1 MGRLTYFMT
10 MSLDGFMEDATG
22 SFGFAVPD
30 EATHQF
36 TNDYV
41 RNAQTFLFGRRN
53 YETMLYWET
62 FDSDESTVAA
72 DFASVWRAA
81 DKVVYSSQLESV
93 TSARTRLEREFDPA
107 EVRRLKEQADGDL
120 LVGGATLA
128 GTAIR
133 AGLVDVIGLMVAP
146 VIIGGGKPALP
157 RDVHLDL
164 RLTDSRTFPSGTV
177 WLEYHVGGGSSD

>member
-1 MGRLTYFMT
+1 MGRLTYFIT
-10 MSLDGFMEDATG
+10 MSLDGFIEDSAG
-22 SFGFAVPD
+22 SFGFAQPD

-41 RNAQTFLFGRRN
+41 RDARTFLFGRRN

-62 FDSDESTVAA
+62 FDSDQSAVAA
-72 DFASVWRAA
+72 DFARVWRAA
-81 DKVVYSSQLESV
+81 DKVVYSSWLDSV
-93 TSARTRLEREFDPA
+93 DSARTRLEREFDPA
-107 EVRRLKEQADGDL
+107 AVRRLKEESDADL

-146 VIIGGGKPALP
+146 VTIGGGKPALP
-157 RDVHLDL
+157 RDLHLDL
-164 RLTDSRTFPSGTV
+164 RLTDSRTFPNGTV
-177 WLEYHVGGGSSD
+177 WMEYRVGRGSGG